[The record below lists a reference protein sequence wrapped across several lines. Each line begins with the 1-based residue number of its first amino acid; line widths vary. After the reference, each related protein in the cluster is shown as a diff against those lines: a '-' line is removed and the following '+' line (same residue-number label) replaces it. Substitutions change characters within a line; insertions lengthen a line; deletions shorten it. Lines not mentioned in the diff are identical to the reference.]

1 MVPKKGVDVLI
12 SAMAIVLENVPG
24 ARLVIAGDG
33 PERLRLESQAND
45 LGISG
50 SVQFAGHLDATGVE
64 NALATAWVQAV
75 PSVWE
80 EPFGLVAA
88 ESMMR
93 GTAVVASRSGGLT
106 EQVVEGE
113 TGYLVPPGDAGA
125 LAHAIGRVLVDRK
138 HAENLGRLGRQIA
151 LANFTHSRHVDGVLG
166 IFEKVLRKE
175 SS

>member
-1 MVPKKGVDVLI
+1 MVGYAGRLVSKKGVDVLI
-12 SAMAIVLENVPG
+12 SAMAIVLGNIPG
-24 ARLVIAGDG
+24 ARLLIAGDG
-33 PERLRLESQAND
+33 PERRRLESQAND

-50 SVQFAGHLDATGVE
+50 SVQFTGHLDATGTE
-64 NALATAWVQAV
+64 NALAAAWVQAV

-93 GTAVVASRSGGLT
+93 GTAVVASRAGGLT

-125 LAHAIGRVLVDRK
+125 LAHAIRAGP
-138 HAENLGRLGRQIA
+138 G
-151 LANFTHSRHVDGVLG
+151 
-166 IFEKVLRKE
+166 
-175 SS
+175 